1 MEWGWLMDF
10 ERFFRRTPATL
21 DEIKVRVTHALQRH
35 PLCRGVRFDV
45 VSTPRTVRGS
55 NWTVSLHA
63 VEPRALWEASEI
75 VADIQD
81 AYELAAMS

>member
-1 MEWGWLMDF
+1 MNF
-10 ERFFRRTPATL
+10 ERLFRRTPATL
-21 DEIKVRVTHALQRH
+21 DEIRVRVTHALQRH
-35 PLCRGVRFDV
+35 PLCRNVRFDV

-75 VADIQD
+75 VADIQE